1 VPELSPNLVA
11 LATACGVATEYWDWR
26 GEYVAVPE
34 STVVAVLDAL
44 GWDASSSA
52 AAGRSLAQ
60 LESDRRRRMLPSVVT
75 MRQGAPAPTTFAV
88 HVPHLAPVQVW
99 IELEDG
105 QSGEPAQLPEKPAR
119 AEVRQIDRWVE
130 PTVVD
135 GALIGE
141 ATFELPAGLPLGYHR
156 IQARGGEAAENW
168 AADAALIVTPA
179 HLELPGR
186 VGAFGE
192 PLRHWGYLTQLYQ
205 VRSGRSWG
213 PGDLGDLADLV
224 GWSAGDLGAG
234 FVLINPLHAPAPL
247 PPVEPSPY
255 LPMTRRF
262 VSPLYLRV
270 EDVPEYG
277 SLSEADGARVDALGA
292 ALRGR
297 GAPDDLLD
305 RNAAWAA
312 KRTALELI
320 FDSGRDEDRQAE
332 FVAFAEREGNALRD
346 WATWCALVE
355 VHGPEWMVWPD
366 ELRDPHSA
374 AVVAERERLAP
385 RVQFHAW
392 LQWVLDGQLA
402 AVKARAETAGMA
414 LGVIG
419 DLAVGV
425 HPGGADS
432 WAMRDV
438 LAVGVSVGA
447 PPDAFTQQGQD
458 WSQPPWKPN
467 RLAELEFA
475 PFRDMIRGLLRHAG
489 GIRVDHVMGMFRLW
503 WVPAG
508 RKASEGTYVRYD
520 HEAMVGVLALEAHRA
535 GALVIGED
543 LGTVE
548 PWVRDYLHERGM
560 LGTSILFFERNENG
574 PLPSTAWR
582 RLCLGTVTTHDL
594 PPSAGYLA
602 GEHVVIRDRLG
613 LLVRPADLE
622 WMDLWDEVGAW
633 RARLE
638 EEGID
643 PGPVGDNEA
652 MVVAL
657 HRFLART
664 PALLCGV
671 ALSDAAGDRRTLN
684 QPGTYLEYPNWQLP
698 LLDGGGA
705 VVLLEDLRGTSPLAA
720 RVRSLAAAFASL
732 QP

>member
-1 VPELSPNLVA
+1 VTELSPNLVA

-34 STVVAVLDAL
+34 STVVAVLEAL
-44 GWDASSSA
+44 GWEAATPA
-52 AAGRSLAQ
+52 AAGRSLARI
-60 LESDRRRRMLPSVVT
+60 ESDRWRRMLPTVVT
-75 MRQGAPAPTTFAV
+75 MRQGAPAPTSIPV
-88 HVPHLAPVQVW
+88 HVPHMTPVEVW

-105 QSGEPAQLPEKPAR
+105 ER
-119 AEVRQIDRWVE
+119 AEVRQLDRWVE

-135 GALIGE
+135 GELTGE
-141 ATFELPAGLPLGYHR
+141 ATFELPGDLPLGYHR
-156 IQARGGEAAENW
+156 IHAQGGEAAERR
-168 AADAALIVTPA
+168 ADCALIVTPG
-179 HLELPGR
+179 HLELPGQDA
-186 VGAFGE
+186 AFGDAV
-192 PLRHWGYLTQLYQ
+192 RHWGYLAQLYQ
-205 VRSGRSWG
+205 VRSEQSWG

-224 GWSAGDLGAG
+224 EWSSGDLGAG

-270 EDVPEYG
+270 EDVPEYQT
-277 SLSEADGARVDALGA
+277 LPADERAKIDALGA
-292 ALRGR
+292 PLRGR
-297 GAPDDLLD
+297 GGPDDLLD

-312 KRTALELI
+312 KRTALEAI
-320 FDSGRDEDRQAE
+320 FDAGRSAERHAE
-332 FVAFAEREGNALRD
+332 FVAFAEREGDALRD

-355 VHGPEWMVWPD
+355 VHGPEWMTWPE
-366 ELRDPHSA
+366 ELREPRSA
-374 AVVAERERLAP
+374 AVAAERERLAA

-392 LQWVLDGQLA
+392 LQWLVDAQQA
-402 AVKARAETAGMA
+402 AVKARAHAAGMT

-467 RLAELEFA
+467 RLAELDYG

-508 RKASEGTYVRYD
+508 RKPSEGTYVRYD

-535 GALVIGED
+535 GAVVIGED

-548 PWVRDYLHERGM
+548 PWVRDYLRERGM
-560 LGTSILFFERNENG
+560 LGTSILFFERDENG
-574 PLPSTAWR
+574 PLPSSAWR

-594 PPSAGYLA
+594 PPSAGYLS
-602 GEHVVIRDRLG
+602 GEHVAIRDRLG
-613 LLVRPADLE
+613 LLTRPAELE
-622 WMDLWDEVGAW
+622 WTELWDEIAAW
-633 RARLE
+633 RSLLE
-638 EEGID
+638 TEGID
-643 PGPVGDNEA
+643 PGPVGDVDS

-657 HRFLART
+657 HQFLART

-671 ALSDAAGDRRTLN
+671 ALADAAGDRRTLN

-698 LLDGGGA
+698 LLDGTGA
-705 VVLLEDLRGTSPLAA
+705 PVLLEDLRTSA
-720 RVRSLAAAFASL
+720 RVRSLAEVFASL